1 MNTTPRNY
9 FRITFL
15 VLLVSLMTLYGST
28 GTLMA
33 QTRKIPGYVMI
44 HLNRVAEDVTLKGD
58 TILIEKIDLDS
69 IVTLLEHKN
78 PRLASAAAY
87 ALGEIRNEEAVPD
100 LIAALE
106 SDRAHMRRIAAHALG
121 KIGDKRAVPSL
132 IDLLNSEAQPVAV
145 QASAITALGKIGD
158 PEAKHILSRLNRSP
172 EKWLQQTANIAL
184 LKISTKEGLMVASA
198 R

>member
-1 MNTTPRNY
+1 MNSTTRIN
-9 FRITFL
+9 FRSTILILFIT
-15 VLLVSLMTLYGST
+15 VLAVYCLA
-28 GTLMA
+28 GTCIA
-33 QTRKIPGYVMI
+33 QNSEIPGYVRI
-44 HLNRVAEDVTLKGD
+44 HLTRVLGD
-58 TILIEKIDLDS
+58 AVQEGDIIQIETIDLDS
-69 IVTLLEHKN
+69 IATLLEHKN

-87 ALGEIRNEEAVPD
+87 ALGEIRDEEAVPD
-100 LIAALE
+100 LIVALK

-158 PEAKHILSRLNRSP
+158 PDAKHILSRLNRSP